1 MGIFNLFSSSGSS
14 EKKQSELNWIPL
26 ESLSQLD
33 EIESLSAGKKVLIF
47 KHSTRCGIS
56 SMVLKMFK
64 STFKPDENK
73 VLYYLDLL
81 NHRNISN
88 EIADRFGVTHQ
99 SPQLLVIENGSCI
112 NHGSHHQILSMI

>member
-14 EKKQSELNWIPL
+14 EKKQSELNWVPL

-33 EIESLSAGKKVLIF
+33 EIENISANKKVLIF

-56 SMVLKMFK
+56 SMVLKAFK
-64 STFKPDENK
+64 SSFKPDENT

-81 NHRNISN
+81 SHRNVSN
-88 EIADRFGVTHQ
+88 EIANRFGVTHQ
-99 SPQLLVIENGSCI
+99 SPQLLVIENGSCT
-112 NHGSHHQILSMI
+112 NHGSHHQILSMV